1 MIDIVKFVRDFANS
15 NCLHSDE
22 YECDKQEG
30 CYACISTQ
38 IAKHDAEVKEK
49 AVNEFRTKVSKDIE
63 FFTEKVKL
71 QVYDLVLEVENFTER
86 IKEHKE

>member
-30 CYACISTQ
+30 CYACISSQ
-38 IAKHDAEVKEK
+38 IAKHDAEVKAETIDALLDEIK
-49 AVNEFRTKVSKDIE
+49 AVIFDAIIE
-63 FFTEKVKL
+63 IENRADKL
-71 QVYDLVLEVENFTER
+71 
-86 IKEHKE
+86 KE